1 MVCAFFLFWLCPW
14 TWSSEALCI
23 LRHAAQTSALF
34 ADDTLFVQLD
44 LSSIR
49 FLAHQR
55 SPAVLC
61 SKLAWLVCQKCVPS
75 SVGSTPFGLALWDF
89 WCCLVVLHK
98 RGTQQGGPHSPTLFS
113 RVVAARFDALALEWC
128 TRGELPAF
136 TAGPFSLW
144 GIWFIDDAILLFR
157 NAAQLAI
164 NAWCR
169 PAPCYHGPS
178 ASTLQS
184 LALFPVCFLGCLVL
198 WLPSLLC
205 LHPLTWASPSTLR
218 KLMLTSPL
226 PSAAG
231 PLRPSSPT
239 GLSLQYLSVCVAWP
253 AFTHVWHSCRC
264 FLEAVFMCL
273 ASHPV
278 QPPALARPPLHSSDV
293 ALGWPGSC
301 LLVFSGMHWGSSEWG
316 GDVGTSICRTT
327 GLFACHY
334 GAAVGW
340 TCSSHG
346 AHEFGP
352 SSFAFLAQH
361 NRVFAVTELGPIM
374 VVIELSCGIWPI
386 KALCFAIVPF
396 HLSKVL
402 RLPRKSE
409 AGSYEVLT
417 QNHLS
422 KPTDLMLQNAT
433 HLRKP
438 VSWPLTSLMNMS
450 LALRL
455 PREMHLCR
463 SSSNVPRLPLFLEM
477 LQNLYV
483 LLTFD
488 KVHNPLRLPCQTTS
502 ERPKVVSGRGP
513 SVFNTFDFE
522 ICFAPQRRALF
533 HHLNFQGRS
542 ENGVFCTFWLWNVLR
557 ATRAGNFSSLISP
570 DGSAPAALASLLS
583 DPPEPRIFGKT

>member
-1 MVCAFFLFWLCPW
+1 MPGVVQLLATMGLPHQLCKVLRCFPFAFSGVWCFGFLPCCVFIHLLGPRLPHCGNWCSPHLCPLQPGHCGLLHQQASPYS
-14 TWSSEALCI
+14 TCRFVSRGQR
-23 LRHAAQTSALF
+23 LRMF
-34 ADDTLFVQLD
+34 GTL
-44 LSSIR
+44 
-49 FLAHQR
+49 
-55 SPAVLC
+55 
-61 SKLAWLVCQKCVPS
+61 
-75 SVGSTPFGLALWDF
+75 
-89 WCCLVVLHK
+89 
-98 RGTQQGGPHSPTLFS
+98 
-113 RVVAARFDALALEWC
+113 VAASLRRSSCVLPVTQCNLQRLHVHHC
-128 TRGELPAF
+128 TL
-136 TAGPFSLW
+136 
-144 GIWFIDDAILLFR
+144 
-157 NAAQLAI
+157 
-164 NAWCR
+164 
-169 PAPCYHGPS
+169 
-178 ASTLQS
+178 
-184 LALFPVCFLGCLVL
+184 
-198 WLPSLLC
+198 
-205 LHPLTWASPSTLR
+205 LTWLLGGRAHVSWF
-218 KLMLTSPL
+218 
-226 PSAAG
+226 
-231 PLRPSSPT
+231 
-239 GLSLQYLSVCVAWP
+239 SV
-253 AFTHVWHSCRC
+253 
-264 FLEAVFMCL
+264 E
-273 ASHPV
+273 
-278 QPPALARPPLHSSDV
+278 
-293 ALGWPGSC
+293 
-301 LLVFSGMHWGSSEWG
+301 MHWGSSEWG

-334 GAAVGW
+334 GPAVGW

-533 HHLNFQGRS
+533 HHLNSQGRS

-583 DPPEPRIFGKT
+583 DPPEPRIIGKT